1 MTIIDMI
8 IEQKL
13 LEISIKSLKT
23 SIDKLKTTKREL
35 PLVNFKG
42 LFFDKTFK
50 CIVEINQNRELDHL
64 KIVDDLEGSISALS
78 ILTEQKYFK
87 GSLSFLKEIK
97 NNFKKPIIQNDFIV
111 SEYQIYEA
119 YISGADTIILIAE
132 ILNSI
137 QLKEFYLLGKKLGM
151 SVIIKIHDKKT
162 VLKINQLKPEIILV
176 SSRNLNNMKV
186 SINRLDE
193 ILSLLPKN
201 LIKIA
206 EGGIK
211 DKYTF
216 DRVKELKYDALILG
230 SNFLK
235 YENPIN
241 FIESLVKK

>member
-64 KIVDDLEGSISALS
+64 KIVNDLEGSISALS

-132 ILNSI
+132 ILPN
-137 QLKEFYLLGKKLGM
+137 
-151 SVIIKIHDKKT
+151 V
-162 VLKINQLKPEIILV
+162 
-176 SSRNLNNMKV
+176 
-186 SINRLDE
+186 
-193 ILSLLPKN
+193 
-201 LIKIA
+201 
-206 EGGIK
+206 
-211 DKYTF
+211 
-216 DRVKELKYDALILG
+216 
-230 SNFLK
+230 
-235 YENPIN
+235 
-241 FIESLVKK
+241 

>member
-35 PLVNFKG
+35 PIVNFKD

-64 KIVDDLEGSISALS
+64 KILNDLEGSISALS

-87 GSLSFLKEIK
+87 GSLSFLQEIK

-111 SEYQIYEA
+111 SDYQIYEA

>member
-42 LFFDKTFK
+42 LFLDKTFK

-64 KIVDDLEGSISALS
+64 KILNDLEGSISALS

-87 GSLSFLKEIK
+87 GSLSFLQEIK

-132 ILNSI
+132 ILNFI

-193 ILSLLPKN
+193 MLSLLPKN